1 MLVLKILFG
10 IGIIATLILVCKIY
24 LFEDYDYYDN
34 DLGDNILINVLY
46 AISVSLF
53 LGIISGYWC
62 YICFSKPEVSVLKK
76 VIVTIIPIVFMVVV
90 HFFLLGEE
98 ILEIPGCI
106 IYFVLFVSLTAVF
119 FNYIN
124 SYNKNVEVL
133 TETEVVDTTDL
144 QLIAFNNYIIP
155 NVSGDISGTA
165 ILGSGT
171 VNGNISTSAE
181 GVVSFWYEDENS
193 EGAFEQADASNSKIK
208 FIDDNEKAHVEVTSC
223 ISKKVKKDHNN
234 NKEKVLS
241 KEEYKEYKFY
251 LPNSLKNYTLK

>member
-1 MLVLKILFG
+1 MLFLKILFG
-10 IGIIATLILVCKIY
+10 IGIIATLILACKLY
-24 LFEDYDYYDN
+24 VFGDYDYYEN
-34 DLGDNILINVLY
+34 SGNNILTNVLY
-46 AISVSLF
+46 AISVILF
-53 LGIISGYWC
+53 LGILSGYWC
-62 YICFSKPEVSVLKK
+62 YICFSNSEASMLEK
-76 VIVTIIPIVFMVVV
+76 VIVTIIPIVVMIVVY
-90 HFFLLGEE
+90 FLVFGEE
-98 ILEIPGCI
+98 ILEIRGCI
-106 IYFVLFVSLTAVF
+106 MYFVLFVSFTAVF
-119 FNYIN
+119 FNYITG
-124 SYNKNVEVL
+124 YNKNVEVL

-155 NVSGDISGTA
+155 NVYGDISGTA

-181 GVVSFWYEDENS
+181 GVVSFWYEDENND
-193 EGAFEQADASNSKIK
+193 GTFEQADASNSKIK

-241 KEEYKEYKFY
+241 KKEYKEYKFY